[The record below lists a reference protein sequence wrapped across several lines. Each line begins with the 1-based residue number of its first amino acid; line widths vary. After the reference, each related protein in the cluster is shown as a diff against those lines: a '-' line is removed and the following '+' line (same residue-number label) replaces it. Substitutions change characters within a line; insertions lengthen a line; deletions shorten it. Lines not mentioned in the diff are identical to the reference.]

1 MPVTVL
7 DIEKMYSII
16 QLHKIFL
23 QNFSKTSPERNQLLN
38 NDSWSVACY
47 VLKALAKYMQ
57 KQCSLSLQSS

>member
-1 MPVTVL
+1 MPVTML

-23 QNFSKTSPERNQLLN
+23 QNFSKMLPERNQLHN
-38 NDSWSVACY
+38 NDSWFVAFY

-57 KQCSLSLQSS
+57 KH